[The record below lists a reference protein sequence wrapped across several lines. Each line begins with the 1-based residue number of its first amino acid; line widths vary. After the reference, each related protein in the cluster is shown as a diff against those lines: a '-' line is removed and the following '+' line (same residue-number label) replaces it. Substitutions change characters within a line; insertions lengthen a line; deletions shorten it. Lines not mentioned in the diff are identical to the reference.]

1 MNKPPFGVLL
11 VNLGTPEAPT
21 SAAVRAYL
29 KEFLSDRRVVDVP
42 KWLWWPV
49 LNGVIL
55 RIRPPRVAKAYA
67 SIWTDEGSPLMS
79 ISRAQQRALK
89 AALAEEYG
97 CDIPVALAMT
107 YGRPSMEDAGRELRQ
122 AGAERL
128 VVLPLYPQNSSSTT
142 AAVHDRYARALAPCP
157 HVPASRWITDYHQH
171 PQYIGALA
179 DSFRRYWDE
188 HGKPD
193 RLMMSFHGIPKRYE
207 TKGDPYPSQCRAT
220 AAAVAQALELADD
233 EWICSFQSRF
243 GREEWVKPYTD
254 HTLEEWGKA
263 GVGRVD
269 VISPAFAAD
278 CLETLEEL
286 EVENREV
293 FMEAGGKEYHYI
305 PCLNDSADH
314 INMMVSL
321 VRENAQGWS

>member
-128 VVLPLYPQNSSSTT
+128 VILPLYPQNSSSTT

-179 DSFRRYWDE
+179 DSVRRYWDE
-188 HGKPD
+188 HGRPD

>member
-122 AGAERL
+122 AGAARL

-179 DSFRRYWDE
+179 DYVRRYWDE
-188 HGKPD
+188 HGRPD

>member
-128 VVLPLYPQNSSSTT
+128 VILPLYPQNSSSTT
-142 AAVHDRYARALAPCP
+142 AAVHDRYARSLAPCP

-179 DSFRRYWDE
+179 DSVRRYWDE
-188 HGKPD
+188 HGRPD

>member
-67 SIWTDEGSPLMS
+67 SIWTEEGSPLMS

-179 DSFRRYWDE
+179 DSVRRYWDE
-188 HGKPD
+188 HGRPD

>member
-179 DSFRRYWDE
+179 DSVRRYWDE
-188 HGKPD
+188 HGRPD